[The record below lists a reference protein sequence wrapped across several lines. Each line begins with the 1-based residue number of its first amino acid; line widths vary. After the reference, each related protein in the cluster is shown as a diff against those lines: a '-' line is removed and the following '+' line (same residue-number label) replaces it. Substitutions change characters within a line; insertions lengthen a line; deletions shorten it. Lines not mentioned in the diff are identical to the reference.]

1 MRLANAV
8 ATNFLFF
15 QQTRLIVPNHQ
26 IFLIFGLSSF
36 LLIGKTYFNVS
47 EKPSDFSVRG
57 ETSDLV

>member
-1 MRLANAV
+1 MGIANAV
-8 ATNFLFF
+8 ATNLLFF
-15 QQTRLIVPNHQ
+15 QQTRLNVPNHP

-36 LLIGKTYFNVS
+36 LLIGKTYFTVS